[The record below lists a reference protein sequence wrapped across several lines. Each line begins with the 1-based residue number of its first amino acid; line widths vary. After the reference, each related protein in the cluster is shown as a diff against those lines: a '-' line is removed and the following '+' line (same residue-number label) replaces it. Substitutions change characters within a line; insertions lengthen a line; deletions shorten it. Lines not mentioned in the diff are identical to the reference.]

1 MRGLSPSSYVLA
13 IKKVFLTKNL
23 FFIGAPLGTYTNA
36 DAFAVL
42 AAMRLEH
49 FADEPSAGCFIGR
62 SGPFGFESLDCMLA
76 IKKVF
81 LTKNLFYWR
90 AIRDSNPKPPHS

>member
-62 SGPFGFESLDCMLA
+62 SGPFGFESLYFMHTKIKAPIFIGASILA
-76 IKKVF
+76 
-81 LTKNLFYWR
+81 R
-90 AIRDSNPKPPHS
+90 H